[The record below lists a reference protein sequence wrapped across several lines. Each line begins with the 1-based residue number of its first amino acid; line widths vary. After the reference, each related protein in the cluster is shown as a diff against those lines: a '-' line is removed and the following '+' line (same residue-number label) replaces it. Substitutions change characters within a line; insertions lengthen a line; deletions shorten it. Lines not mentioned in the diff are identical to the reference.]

1 MTDNTGGDGKA
12 LDQVSANRT
21 RVIVVDDHS
30 RFRELLISA
39 LDGQADMVS
48 IGCARSAEEGV
59 SLCLSLRPDVV
70 VMDYHL
76 GDGDGL
82 SAAGRILAQAPAT
95 GIVILTGDPST
106 QIRDDAALLG
116 TCFVLPKGGSL
127 ATLLEALRKARPAA

>member
-1 MTDNTGGDGKA
+1 ME
-12 LDQVSANRT
+12 QVSAKRT
-21 RVIVVDDHS
+21 RVVVVDDHS
-30 RFRELLISA
+30 RFAELLIGA
-39 LDGQADMVS
+39 LDREADLVS

-116 TCFVLPKGGSL
+116 TCCVLPKGGSL